1 MSDATTL
8 WAIHVEGPDD
18 IIAAPSRDAAEREV
32 VLLNQQFASV
42 PKSVN
47 APVVRAVVIEWQ
59 HTAEGHAQSLG
70 RDWDKKGNR
79 R

>member
-1 MSDATTL
+1 MSDASTL

-18 IIAAPSRDAAEREV
+18 IIAVPSRDAAEREA

-42 PKSVN
+42 PKSKH
-47 APVVRAVVIEWQ
+47 APVARAVVIEWPY
-59 HTAEGHAQSLG
+59 TAAGHAQSLG